1 MTSTNGNSMNSTISI
16 ADDELAPA
24 LRELLDHGDRA
35 SFEQSLDT
43 LIKNREQHLFRSLG
57 VLARD
62 LHDSVRRLAADIS
75 TDGVPGNMSDARRHL
90 HDVLEMSSQAAH
102 RTLDFSE
109 KLRPQ
114 ARTLAEQADA
124 LLITDTADASFAVQ
138 ATALAIRVGDFAQNC
153 DIGLGEMVE
162 AQSWQDLSG
171 QRVSQVAAFM
181 GKVESS
187 LLELVRLTG
196 TLAGSN
202 TPAVDRVSQDE
213 VDRLLCEFGF

>member
-1 MTSTNGNSMNSTISI
+1 
-16 ADDELAPA
+16 
-24 LRELLDHGDRA
+24 
-35 SFEQSLDT
+35 
-43 LIKNREQHLFRSLG
+43 
-57 VLARD
+57 
-62 LHDSVRRLAADIS
+62 
-75 TDGVPGNMSDARRHL
+75 
-90 HDVLEMSSQAAH
+90 
-102 RTLDFSE
+102 
-109 KLRPQ
+109 
-114 ARTLAEQADA
+114 
-124 LLITDTADASFAVQ
+124 
-138 ATALAIRVGDFAQNC
+138 
-153 DIGLGEMVE
+153 MVE